1 MSITTE
7 EKIEVLNETI
17 QYFEDAFEPQDCGW
31 MNTTICGLKHMIAV
45 LQHREGGNPDK
56 HWAEY
61 RS

>member
-31 MNTTICGLKHMIAV
+31 MSTTICGLQHMIAV
-45 LQHREGGNPDK
+45 LKNREDGNPDK
-56 HWAEY
+56 TLGGV
-61 RS
+61 